1 MSAWRETEQP
11 DAGTSNSRCSQPNL
25 NNLKNVCTTATSSLA
40 DLSRESRKPYRCS
53 RSVDLTLRRSVE
65 TDPNEKKNHGRINAL
80 SVYVVSSNFT
90 VDDHLPGQYV
100 CISKDS
106 IRDGSQRFNGGHRQN
121 INVIVKPIDPSLL

>member
-1 MSAWRETEQP
+1 MSAWRETGQP

-65 TDPNEKKNHGRINAL
+65 TDPNEKKIMAALTRCPFTSFRQILLSTTTSRDNTFVFRRIR
-80 SVYVVSSNFT
+80 FET
-90 VDDHLPGQYV
+90 VH
-100 CISKDS
+100 
-106 IRDGSQRFNGGHRQN
+106 NGLMAVTDK
-121 INVIVKPIDPSLL
+121 I